1 MAKRFFD
8 PEGLLWKPLGF
19 VGEMV
24 TVSLLWGLCSIPLVT
39 IGPATT
45 ALYDTVVHAMRR
57 KDDALFSRF
66 FNTFRRELKIG
77 AFTTLLWAAIAG
89 LLYGFYRL
97 LLLLPA
103 APIRN
108 TAATLFSILVPFFLL
123 MILCWVFPT
132 LSRFTFSVAALNA
145 AALRLALGNIL
156 RSLLLALITVAGIL
170 ACAFFTSPLI
180 FVPGLTALLW
190 SYLIEPVFRPFEK
203 QEEK

>member
-19 VGEMV
+19 IGDLVAA
-24 TVSLLWGLCSIPLVT
+24 SLLWGLCSIPLVT

-66 FNTFRRELKIG
+66 FATLRRELKTG
-77 AFTTLLWAAIAG
+77 AITTLLWAAIAA
-89 LLYGFYRL
+89 LLYGLYRL
-97 LLLLPA
+97 LLLLPP
-103 APIRN
+103 APMRN
-108 TAATLFSILVPFFLL
+108 TVATLFVVLVPFFLL

-145 AALRLALGNIL
+145 ASLRLALGNIL
-156 RSLLLALITVAGIL
+156 RSLLLALITAAGIL
-170 ACAFFTSPLI
+170 ACALFTSPLI

-190 SYLIEPVFRPFEK
+190 SYLIEPVFLPFEK
-203 QEEK
+203 REEE

>member
-19 VGEMV
+19 VGELV
-24 TVSLLWGLCSIPLVT
+24 TTSLLWGLCSIPLVT

-45 ALYDTVVHAMRR
+45 ALYDTVVHAILR
-57 KDDALFSRF
+57 KDDGLFSRF
-66 FNTFRRELKIG
+66 FATFRRELKTGVI
-77 AFTTLLWAAIAG
+77 TTLLWVVIAA
-89 LLYGFYRL
+89 LLYGLYRL
-97 LLLLPA
+97 LLLLPP
-103 APIRN
+103 APVRN
-108 TAATLFSILVPFFLL
+108 TAVTLYAVLVPFFLL
-123 MILCWVFPT
+123 TILCWVFPT

-156 RSLLLALITVAGIL
+156 RSLLLALITAAGIL
-170 ACAFFTSPLI
+170 ACALFTSPLI

-190 SYLIEPVFRPFEK
+190 SCLIEPVFRPYEE